1 MVAAQALP
9 GDSPALPGDH
19 RVVRVA
25 FAVAALEALAL
36 GAAAIATSSAAML
49 AQTAACIADVG
60 VEAFL
65 LIGVARSSLPADARH
80 PLGYGRERF
89 YWALFAAIGLFLS
102 GGGIAVVEAVHAL
115 RRPAPSGAYAIGY
128 VVLAATVALDGAAL
142 AVALRDQAQRAAD
155 RGITLATQLRRGSD
169 PAATTVVVANATGV
183 LGGLLAEGGLA
194 GRQLTGSALPDAIAS
209 AVIGIVLVAA
219 SVVLLRTNRELL
231 TGRSVPPTMLA
242 AMRAVIAGQAGV
254 VSVPD
259 LFAVLVGPAS
269 LMVAGDVTLD
279 DALDIPAV
287 ESALAGAGAALRARW
302 PAVTFVYLMPVAEHR
317 PRAVFPPPRRPVRRR
332 PSPRGGPR

>member
-1 MVAAQALP
+1 MVAAQGP
-9 GDSPALPGDH
+9 PEGRPAQPGDH

-65 LIGVARSSLPADARH
+65 LIGVARSSRPADARH

-169 PAATTVVVANATGV
+169 PAATTVVV
-183 LGGLLAEGGLA
+183 A